1 MENNFLKLFKIP
13 ETRQR
18 ITRTLG
24 LLIAYRLGF
33 QIPIPG
39 MDAQFLSDSGNNGI
53 FGLLSALSG
62 GALGQTTIFA
72 LGIMPYISASIIFSM
87 LTKVSPQLEAVAKEG
102 AAGQKKINQWT
113 RLTTVPIALVQAI
126 FIYTGLFMQNKQN
139 MVVTSMQD
147 HPVALAF
154 VVVGALVTGALLVM
168 WIGELITEYG
178 VGNGASLI
186 IMAGIIASL
195 PSSIANLSS
204 SPGFWNMMVF
214 LVLVWAVT
222 IFVVVFMHKGAR
234 RIPIT
239 YARLQRGRRVY
250 GGQKHFLPLKVNMAG
265 VMPIIFASV
274 LFVLPSI
281 LFQWLGWGY
290 GARMFSDP
298 TGFMYTTLYLLLI
311 FSFCF
316 FWNRLMFQPEEIA
329 NNLREHGSFIPG
341 IRPGAK
347 TAEYLSNVLTRITLA
362 GAAFLAVVAVLPAYI
377 TKDSGLSMDMQYF
390 LGGTSVLIVV
400 GVALELVDKLQ
411 AQLVTNAYDPAAA
424 GGEPQ
429 VPAKSGKTKKKSK
442 GKGASRAGASW
453 TRREG
458 GADSK

>member
-18 ITRTLG
+18 IFRTLG
-24 LLIAYRLGF
+24 LLIAYRVGF

-39 MDAQFLSDSGNNGI
+39 MSPTFLSESAGQGI

-62 GALGQTTIFA
+62 GAIGQTTIFA

-87 LTKVSPQLEAVAKEG
+87 LTKVSPALEAVSKEG

-126 FIYTGLFMQNKQN
+126 FIYTGVFLQRPEMIDATMQNN
-139 MVVTSMQD
+139 RF
-147 HPVALAF
+147 ALALI
-154 VVVGALVTGALLVM
+154 VVGALLTGALLVM

-186 IMAGIIASL
+186 IMAGIIAAL
-195 PSSIANLSS
+195 PSSIAQLRGSDD
-204 SPGFWNMMVF
+204 FWNIMVF
-214 LVLVWAVT
+214 LTLVWATT
-222 IFVVVFMHKGAR
+222 IFVVVYMHKGAR
-234 RIPIT
+234 RIPIQ

-250 GGQKHFLPLKVNMAG
+250 GGQRHFLPLKVNMAG

-274 LFVLPSI
+274 LFVIPGI
-281 LFQWLGWGY
+281 LFTWVGWGY
-290 GARMFSDP
+290 GARLFNDV
-298 TGFMYTTLYLLLI
+298 TGFVYTTIYLLLI

-329 NNLREHGSFIPG
+329 KNLREHGSFIPG

-347 TAEYLSNVLTRITLA
+347 TAEYLSSVLTRITLA
-362 GAAFLAVVAVLPAYI
+362 GAAFLAVVAVLPNFI
-377 TKDSGLSMDMQYF
+377 TKNSNLTLEMRYF

-411 AQLVTNAYDPAAA
+411 AQLVMKAYDGGGAPSGPA
-424 GGEPQ
+424 GGGGG
-429 VPAKSGKTKKKSK
+429 GKRK
-442 GKGASRAGASW
+442 GQARGGASW
-453 TRREG
+453 TKRDEAPEG
-458 GADSK
+458 GAA